1 MMISGRLKQM
11 LGVGLDMALPLRCL
25 DCNRLFFST
34 EADRR
39 LTIGDVDLDAAF
51 DRLLEA
57 FLCPACR
64 QGFTGIRSPMCSA
77 CGLPFKSPH
86 SRDHL
91 CEKCQARSFQFH
103 RARSAGRYDGALR
116 TLVHLF
122 KYQGWDHLAGALGHL
137 LWIVFLSHWN
147 PEAVDVVV
155 PVPLHPKRLR
165 HRGFNQS
172 RQLIRLWPKLAFD
185 QGLDF
190 AEDKIKPSWLLR
202 RRYTAL
208 QTGLDR
214 QQREANV
221 KNAFVLK
228 KGVQVDGR
236 RILLVDDVLTTGA
249 TAQACARVLKQSGAA
264 RVDLLT
270 LARTV

>member
-1 MMISGRLKQM
+1 MISGRLGRM

-25 DCNRLFFST
+25 DCNRLFFRT
-34 EADRR
+34 GAARR
-39 LTIGDVDLDAAF
+39 LAAKDGDCETAF
-51 DRLLEA
+51 DHLMDV

-64 QGFTGIRSPMCSA
+64 KGFAGIRSPMCSA
-77 CGLPFKSPH
+77 CGLPFESPH

-91 CEKCQARSFQFH
+91 CGKCQARSFEFH
-103 RARSAGRYDGALR
+103 QARSAGRYEGVLR
-116 TLVHLF
+116 TLVHQY
-122 KYQGWDHLAGALGHL
+122 KYQGWVHLAGALGHL
-137 LWIVFLSHWN
+137 LWIVFLSHWD
-147 PEAVDVVV
+147 PEAVDAVV

-172 RQLIRLWPKLAFD
+172 RQLIMLWPKLAFD
-185 QGLDF
+185 QGLDL
-190 AEDKIKPSWLLR
+190 AEEKIKPSWLFR
-202 RRYTAL
+202 RRYTAI

-214 QQREANV
+214 HQREANV
-221 KNAFVLK
+221 KNAFTLE
-228 KGVQVDGR
+228 KGVKLDGR

-249 TAQACARVLKQSGAA
+249 TARACARVLKQGGAA